1 MGGFYY
7 AIYFLYSAVAT
18 VDHFKINSAKIM
30 FIFFFFTDQLLLS
43 FFMWKFLLVFETE
56 LSSVTQANEELTVSL
71 RVTVFILPQP
81 G

>member
-18 VDHFKINSAKIM
+18 VDHFKINSAKIV
-30 FIFFFFTDQLLLS
+30 FFFFYWS
-43 FFMWKFLLVFETE
+43 AAAFFFYVKIFVGFWD
-56 LSSVTQANEELTVSL
+56 
-71 RVTVFILPQP
+71 RTVFCHS